1 MKYKKIPFKINEGE
15 MVTSL
20 YHSPFDFNLLYMIC
34 LGKTGLRLKVIL
46 DDIDNIGIDRA
57 NKQSGYCFAEKYFLS
72 KTERTNI
79 RPLSLITP
87 KNMFANLALPNI
99 KECDNKFGI
108 KKIMEEQKYNG
119 TIEHWIQDITN
130 GFGIFT
136 LIGPDK
142 AFSTQLLDESFICAI
157 QQATNH
163 INGILSRFPEKSES
177 AIKFINWLF
186 DEKIKTGTTISDYYY
201 QILVKIVNRFQLSN
215 SISLGRMSDF
225 DAQNSNKSLL
235 NEFNKNKSLQDIYLE
250 ALHIDGKK
258 ELSDF
263 PFYAISKKIGERL
276 LPIEKYLNNPEDYFI
291 APKVLML
298 NNHKNLV
305 LPIHAI
311 DKTNIYARE
320 LMYKEKTINCNQI
333 FCDDKWFNWISS
345 FNLKVNL
352 NEKEAS
358 IYGRHE
364 IDLALLRRLALG
376 QEKANGP
383 YEQWII
389 ESTFRGFDQAK
400 YPLIFLALFQ
410 DDIFYKNIPDFY
422 KLIIE

>member
-1 MKYKKIPFKINEGE
+1 MRYKKIPIKINEGE
-15 MVTSL
+15 MITSL

-34 LGKTGLRLKVIL
+34 LARTGLKVKIIL
-46 DDIDNIGIDRA
+46 DDIDNIGIDRT
-57 NKQSGYCFAEKYFLS
+57 NRQTGYCFAEKYFLS

-79 RPLSLITP
+79 RPLSLVTP
-87 KNMFANLALPNI
+87 KNMFANLALPNV
-99 KECDNKFGI
+99 KECDKKFGI
-108 KKIMEEQKYNG
+108 KKIMDEQKYKG
-119 TIEHWIQDITN
+119 TIEHWIHDITN
-130 GFGIFT
+130 EFGVFT

-142 AFSTQLLDESFICAI
+142 AFSSQLIDESFIRAL
-157 QQATNH
+157 QQARNH
-163 INGILSRFPEKSES
+163 INRILTRFPQKSES
-177 AIKFINWLF
+177 AIEFINWLF

-201 QILVKIVNRFQLSN
+201 QVLVKIIDRFKLSN

-235 NEFNKNKSLQDIYLE
+235 NEFNKNESLRDRYFT

-258 ELSDF
+258 EPSDF
-263 PFYAISKKIGERL
+263 PFYAISKKTGERL

-320 LMYKEKTINCNQI
+320 LMYKERIINCNQI
-333 FCDDKWFNWISS
+333 FCDEKWFDWISS

-352 NEKEAS
+352 NEKEAN
-358 IYGRHE
+358 IYGRHD
-364 IDLALLRRLALG
+364 IDFALLRMLSLG
-376 QEKANGP
+376 QEKVKGP
-383 YEQWII
+383 YEQWVI
-389 ESTFRGFDQAK
+389 ESTFRGFNQAK

-410 DDIFYKNIPDFY
+410 DDIFYKDIPDFY